1 MQLCNCNL
9 LSVLPLFALCTA
21 ASHVVPCSRRSLLA
35 GGLHLPSFS
44 RFALVD
50 SDPTQA
56 KGDTL
61 AACELSRE
69 LLVRVLD
76 PVKMQKLS
84 APLPTDFFERRSAMA
99 AGVNNN
105 FPVFAFF
112 FCVHRVFDIVG
123 LARDRLR
130 GIGHLRQANRKRT
143 VRI

>member
-9 LSVLPLFALCTA
+9 LSVLLLFALCTA

-99 AGVNNN
+99 AGVNDN
-105 FPVFAFF
+105 FSVFAS
-112 FCVHRVFDIVG
+112 FCVHQVIDIVG

-130 GIGHLRQANRKRT
+130 CIGHLRQANRKRT